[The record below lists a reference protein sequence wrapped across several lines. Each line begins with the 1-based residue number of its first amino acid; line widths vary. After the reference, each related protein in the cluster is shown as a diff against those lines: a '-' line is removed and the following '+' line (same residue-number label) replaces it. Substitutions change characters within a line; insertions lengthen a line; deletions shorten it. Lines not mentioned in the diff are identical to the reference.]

1 MEKPV
6 KVVVIH
12 EEADG
17 RTLICNLLAAGG
29 CRPLAAGSARDA
41 MQLARHERPDLIV
54 MALPVPDVASLG
66 LLQDLCRDLR
76 LRKVPVICVAS
87 VDPRG
92 VFPAKLREPRAPEG
106 PCAALV
112 FLKRPLAADE
122 LLRQVRALT
131 APRGKNP
138 AHPRPRRG
146 G

>member
-6 KVVVIH
+6 KVMVIH

-66 LLQDLCRDLR
+66 LLQDLGRDFR
-76 LRKVPVICVAS
+76 LRKIPVICVAS

-92 VFPAKLREPRAPEG
+92 VFPPKLRKPRVPDR
-106 PCAALV
+106 PCAAMV
-112 FLKRPLAADE
+112 VLKQPLAADE
-122 LLRQVRALT
+122 LLHQVRALT
-131 APRGKNP
+131 ASRGKNR
-138 AHPRPRRG
+138 AHPRPRG
-146 G
+146 GG